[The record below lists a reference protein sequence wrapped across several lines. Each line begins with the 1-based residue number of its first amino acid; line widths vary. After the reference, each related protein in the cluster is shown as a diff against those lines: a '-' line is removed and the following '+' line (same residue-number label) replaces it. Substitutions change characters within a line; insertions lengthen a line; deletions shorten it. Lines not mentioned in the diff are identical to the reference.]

1 MNVVNLHGR
10 LTKEP
15 LIRKTQS
22 GKDVAQFY
30 LAVDSHRKD
39 TQGNTKAD
47 FIPCTMWN
55 KLAELAR
62 LYLHKGSEIVVA
74 GELHSGNY
82 EGQDGQRHYTLDVW
96 ASSFD
101 FCGSKGTGSKN
112 AQGEQS
118 AFGTSVDD
126 DDIPF

>member
-39 TQGNTKAD
+39 AQEILKRTSFHA
-47 FIPCTMWN
+47 PC
-55 KLAELAR
+55 
-62 LYLHKGSEIVVA
+62 
-74 GELHSGNY
+74 
-82 EGQDGQRHYTLDVW
+82 
-96 ASSFD
+96 
-101 FCGSKGTGSKN
+101 
-112 AQGEQS
+112 
-118 AFGTSVDD
+118 GTSSRSWHGCIFIKALKSLLRESFTRETTKGRTAETLHAGCMGVE
-126 DDIPF
+126 F

>member
-1 MNVVNLHGR
+1 MKISLLSGAYGNAGDSLIETRSKNL
-10 LTKEP
+10 LEY
-15 LIRKTQS
+15 
-22 GKDVAQFY
+22 VF
-30 LAVDSHRKD
+30 
-39 TQGNTKAD
+39 
-47 FIPCTMWN
+47 
-55 KLAELAR
+55 
-62 LYLHKGSEIVVA
+62 KGSEIVVA

-82 EGQDGQRHYTLDVW
+82 KGQDGQRHYTLDVW

>member
-30 LAVDSHRKD
+30 LA
-39 TQGNTKAD
+39 
-47 FIPCTMWN
+47 
-55 KLAELAR
+55 
-62 LYLHKGSEIVVA
+62 
-74 GELHSGNY
+74 
-82 EGQDGQRHYTLDVW
+82 DVW

-101 FCGSKGTGSKN
+101 FCGSKGTGSRS

-126 DDIPF
+126 DIPF